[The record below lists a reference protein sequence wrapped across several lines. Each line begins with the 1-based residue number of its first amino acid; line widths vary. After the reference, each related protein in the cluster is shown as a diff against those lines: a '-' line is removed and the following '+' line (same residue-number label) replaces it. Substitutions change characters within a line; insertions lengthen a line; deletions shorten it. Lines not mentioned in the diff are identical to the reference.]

1 MNPGIYRNP
10 DIFAV
15 RLPGKCTYT
24 RVTSYLIMCR
34 KQETEADMIGMKLAA
49 RACFDPAGSASVFRK
64 LGAEERRMGGGRVP
78 AFLSTHPLSAK
89 RVQQVMTNAQKVIST
104 VVWFSVK

>member
-1 MNPGIYRNP
+1 M
-10 DIFAV
+10 
-15 RLPGKCTYT
+15 LH
-24 RVTSYLIMCR
+24 R

-89 RVQQVMTNAQKVIST
+89 RVQQVMKHHNYMIDTVIINR
-104 VVWFSVK
+104 VIWFRKPKHVIPPRYSCAP